1 MTRPRAARLSGAEL
15 GGADARVSRWAAE
28 LSPPATNSSPSTVTA
43 AAPAKR
49 LGKMADDGRRVP
61 GWVDH
66 LDDVNRCAGLR
77 AADGLAAENED
88 PPPSAATAG

>member
-1 MTRPRAARLSGAEL
+1 
-15 GGADARVSRWAAE
+15 
-28 LSPPATNSSPSTVTA
+28 
-43 AAPAKR
+43 
-49 LGKMADDGRRVP
+49 MADDGRRVP

-66 LDDVNRCAGLR
+66 LDDVNGCAGLR